1 MNTRGFTLIE
11 LMIVGKMG
19 SEHDFL
25 AIRRPLNPV
34 RRNHPPRL
42 HPLTR
47 MSASHRLHFAA
58 RYALRHLL
66 LSLLVALASAAVV
79 FGLWYPAPYR
89 QMLQVGHI
97 YLLVLVVDVVCGP
110 LLTLIVASPRKSR
123 RERWLDFSLIGAIQL
138 AALAYGMYSV
148 WVARPAVLA
157 FESDRLVVVT
167 ANEVQNEALTKA
179 PPGLQRLP
187 WAGVL
192 QVGTRRATSG
202 AETLSSV
209 ELGLAGVSP
218 AMRPDWWLPWAE
230 AQAVMR
236 SRAKPLAELIAR
248 RPEAAA
254 LLQAAAQSAGR
265 DVKDLT
271 YLPLVSSKTLDW
283 VALLDADLN
292 IVGHAPVDGF

>member
-1 MNTRGFTLIE
+1 
-11 LMIVGKMG
+11 
-19 SEHDFL
+19 
-25 AIRRPLNPV
+25 
-34 RRNHPPRL
+34 
-42 HPLTR
+42 

-89 QMLQVGHI
+89 QMLQVGHV

>member
-1 MNTRGFTLIE
+1 
-11 LMIVGKMG
+11 
-19 SEHDFL
+19 
-25 AIRRPLNPV
+25 
-34 RRNHPPRL
+34 
-42 HPLTR
+42 
-47 MSASHRLHFAA
+47 MSFSHRLQFAA
-58 RYALRHLL
+58 RYALRHLI

-79 FGLWYPAPYR
+79 FGLWYPLPYR
-89 QMLQVGHI
+89 QMLPVGQI
-97 YLLVLVVDVVCGP
+97 YLLVLAVHLVCGP
-110 LLTLIVASPRKSR
+110 LLTGVLASPKKSR

-148 WVARPAVLA
+148 WVARPAVLG
-157 FESDRLVVVT
+157 FEVDRLVVVKAT
-167 ANEVQNEALTKA
+167 EVQTEALPTA

-192 QVGTRRATSG
+192 QVGTRRATSA
-202 AETLSSV
+202 AEILSSV
-209 ELGLAGVSP
+209 ELGLSGISL
-218 AMRPDWWLPWAE
+218 AMRPDWWLTWPE
-230 AQAVMR
+230 AQAGMR

-254 LLQAAAQSAGR
+254 LLQATAQSAGR

-283 VALLDADLN
+283 VALLDAELN

>member
-1 MNTRGFTLIE
+1 
-11 LMIVGKMG
+11 MG

-138 AALAYGMYSV
+138 AALAYGMHSV
-148 WVARPAVLA
+148 WLARPAVLA
-157 FESDRLVVVT
+157 FEADRLVVVT
-167 ANEVQNEALTKA
+167 ANEVQAEDLPQA
-179 PPGLQRLP
+179 PPGLQSLL
-187 WAGVL
+187 WTGVL
-192 QVGTRRATSG
+192 QVGTRRPADSD
-202 AETLSSV
+202 EMMSNV
-209 ELGLAGVSP
+209 DKELAGLSP

-230 AQAVMR
+230 AQDGLR
-236 SRAKPLAELIAR
+236 SRAKPLSELIAR
-248 RPEAAA
+248 RPEAAP

-265 DVKDLT
+265 AVPDLR